1 MAIARTNG
9 REVARHQIETTSEAV
24 RLKAETDNAAWRTDG
39 TDLQHVQVVAVDR
52 KGRRVQTAAGE
63 VTFAVEG
70 PADIVGVV
78 NGDINSDELTV
89 GNQRSLYN
97 GTCTAILRSAPQ
109 TGIVTL
115 TASAPGL
122 KPVKLQMRSVQ

>member
-1 MAIARTNG
+1 MP
-9 REVARHQIETTSEAV
+9 VANQ
-24 RLKAETDNAAWRTDG
+24 L
-39 TDLQHVQVVAVDR
+39 
-52 KGRRVQTAAGE
+52 
-63 VTFAVEG
+63 VTFSVEG
-70 PADIVGVV
+70 PAQLVGVV